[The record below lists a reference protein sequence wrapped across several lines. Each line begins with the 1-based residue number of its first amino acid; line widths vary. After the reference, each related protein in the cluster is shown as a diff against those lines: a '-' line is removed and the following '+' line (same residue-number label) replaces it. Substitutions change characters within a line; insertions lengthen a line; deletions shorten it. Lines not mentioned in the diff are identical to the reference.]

1 MSMLYILKSQPNKS
15 TEFLMES
22 LGQGKEVTCYN
33 LYEEQDYDKLVE
45 LIFANEEI
53 ISWW

>member
-1 MSMLYILKSQPNKS
+1 MSTLYIVKTQPTPS
-15 TEFLMES
+15 TEFLIKA
-22 LGQGKEVTCYN
+22 LGEGKQTTRYD
-33 LYEEQDYDKLVE
+33 LYQEQDYDKLVE

>member
-1 MSMLYILKSQPNKS
+1 MSMLYIVKTEPTQS
-15 TEFLMES
+15 TEFLMKS
-22 LGQGKEVTCYN
+22 LGEGKEITRYD
-33 LYEEQDYDKLVE
+33 LYQEQDYDKLVE